1 MKTETTQITKLLIS
15 NLMGEPHNLDPVTV
29 ILEDFEPGKG
39 KIIIECCGKSWSSRW
54 GAMSGRTIAQFFSDC
69 WPDYLIGNLAPYL
82 NSTRFCGEAL
92 VKKVQAEVIK
102 GRRGGEFTQEEA
114 REHYDDASYLSEVP
128 SIDYLAGAHSELMHA
143 VFGDEWWHEVRQ
155 SDEPNPDYLYLQ
167 RIVLAAQAGLRQ
179 AGLANGRIVETRHA

>member
-1 MKTETTQITKLLIS
+1 MQVETSQITKLLIS
-15 NLMGEPHNLDPVTV
+15 DLIGEPYKLDPVTV

-39 KIIIECCGKSWSSRW
+39 KIIIESYGKSWSSRW

-69 WPDYLIGNLAPYL
+69 GTDYLIGNLAPYL
-82 NSTRFCGEAL
+82 NSTRFCGESLA
-92 VKKVQAEVIK
+92 KKVQTDVIK

-114 REHYDDASYLSEVP
+114 REHYDEASYLSDVP
-128 SIDYLAGAHSELMHA
+128 TIDYLAGGHSELMHA

-167 RIVLAAQAGLRQ
+167 RIVLAVQSGLKQ
-179 AGLANGRIVETRHA
+179 AGLAKGKETAHG